1 MGSIMLR
8 GSELAQS
15 LNQRDDELYHFGIK
29 GMKWGVRRFQRKD
42 GTRTSAGK
50 KRERD
55 TWKRKDAKGI
65 SDEEL
70 RKRIQRLETERRY
83 KNLMESD
90 GSRAA
95 KDIARNI
102 ISSSAGRIVGGVAT
116 GAALYGLHK
125 YANKR
130 GKGAAI
136 EKIYEYGFGKKKKNK
151 D

>member
-8 GSELAQS
+8 GSELAKS

-55 TWKRKDAKGI
+55 TWKRKDAKSI
-65 SDEEL
+65 SDDEL

-102 ISSSAGRIVGGVAT
+102 ISSSAGKVIGTVGT

-125 YANKR
+125 YMKKR
-130 GKGAAI
+130 GKGDVFDQ
-136 EKIYEYGFGKKKKNK
+136 IYAYGKSKDKKSGK
-151 D
+151 